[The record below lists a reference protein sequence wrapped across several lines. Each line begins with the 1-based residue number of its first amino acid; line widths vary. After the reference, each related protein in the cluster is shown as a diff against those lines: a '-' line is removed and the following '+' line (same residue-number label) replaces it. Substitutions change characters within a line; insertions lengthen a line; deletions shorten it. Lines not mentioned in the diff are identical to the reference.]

1 MNKDV
6 RAPNKRLEQQL
17 LHSPTL
23 QPSLVGVP
31 RAPKQLNHI
40 PHNMQRIVM
49 SKKID
54 LLIGHDY
61 LNSFAPP
68 NNPRLCPELVDYLSN
83 SAWYHS
89 ELELQ
94 ISCPQDEQDRLQQAI
109 GNTFSER
116 SEQLKGDVRAQRL
129 GGLVLIALA
138 IVLVLA
144 ATALGVE
151 GTIPVG
157 VVTVTAWMMIWR
169 AAEIFLLDIRN
180 SRRELRKYQRI
191 ISAPKHFV

>member
-6 RAPNKRLEQQL
+6 RTPNKRLEQQL

-31 RAPKQLNHI
+31 WTPKQLNHI

-94 ISCPQDEQDRLQQAI
+94 ISCPQGEQDRLQQAI